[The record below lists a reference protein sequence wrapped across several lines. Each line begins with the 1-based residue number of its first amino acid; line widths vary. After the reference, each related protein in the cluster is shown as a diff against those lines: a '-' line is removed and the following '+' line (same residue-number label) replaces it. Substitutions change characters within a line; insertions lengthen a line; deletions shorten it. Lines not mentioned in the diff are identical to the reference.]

1 MHGNIAG
8 NVTPLAKEAFSQ
20 WGHNSNG
27 EDIIMVF
34 FNGTEE
40 GATDAIAPLLRGG
53 GITRDATVWT
63 PPSGRGCGPVDAQG
77 CNSMGHNL
85 CA

>member
-1 MHGNIAG
+1 MHGNIAN

-40 GATDAIAPLLRGG
+40 SATDAISPLLRGG
-53 GITRDATVWT
+53 GVTRDAAVWT

-77 CNSMGHNL
+77 QNSIRHNL